1 MKNRRLF
8 ALLVLACAS
17 CHANDLPV
25 VGVIEQVPVM
35 ADGVNVSA
43 RPIYVLTDQ
52 KLSGPAVFSA
62 LQGFGSI
69 LTVACCFEVANTA
82 PTSLDAEL
90 AKYGKDPEFAAHM
103 KSIRGYRYIYTAQP
117 KADKRHWTPLMKTL
131 ARNASDPNDASPF
144 SAAAVAAQFDGNPT
158 DIAYK
163 AGLAAVVDANG
174 SVSHVS
180 VFKVDEDGNL
190 ALRGVATVNG
200 TATNGVAIVPPAR
213 AD

>member
-17 CHANDLPV
+17 CHADDLPV

-62 LQGFGSI
+62 LQWFGSN

-144 SAAAVAAQFDGNPT
+144 SAAAVAAQFDAPT
-158 DIAYK
+158 LPASF
-163 AGLAAVVDANG
+163 AVKN
-174 SVSHVS
+174 
-180 VFKVDEDGNL
+180 
-190 ALRGVATVNG
+190 
-200 TATNGVAIVPPAR
+200 VPMTLQIR
-213 AD
+213 ADEKTGRIVHVFTRGGNEVEFSEDAFAD